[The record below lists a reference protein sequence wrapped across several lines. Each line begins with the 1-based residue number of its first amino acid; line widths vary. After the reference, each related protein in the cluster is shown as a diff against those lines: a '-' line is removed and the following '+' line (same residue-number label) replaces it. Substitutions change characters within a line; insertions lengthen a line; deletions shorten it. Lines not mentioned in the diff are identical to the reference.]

1 MTSGIRQKKR
11 RTYGVPAAVGQ
22 VHSSEEGSESCRS
35 EGAWLLQFYTR
46 KQPARER
53 LEMKVNV
60 EKTVPISFKEVA
72 DAYAVARQGGKASGI
87 DHESWM
93 DFEVNLEKNLYVVW
107 NRLASGSYFPQPV
120 RLKMIP
126 KPDGKQRKLGIPTI
140 RDRIAQQVLKARMEP
155 RCESIFSPNSYGY
168 RPGRSARQ
176 ALETVQRNTRQYDW
190 VIDLDISKF
199 FDEIDHELLMK
210 AVETVTSE
218 KWMLMY
224 IRRILEAPEE
234 DEQGNLHSREGR
246 GTPQGGVISPL
257 LANLFLHYALDR
269 WLEIYHPQCRFTRYA
284 DDVVIHCRNLP
295 DAQNLMVAV
304 KERMTTVKLRVN
316 EVKSK
321 IAYCKDSNR
330 RGEHEHISFK
340 FLGFQFQPRTVRNM
354 KSGKLFQ
361 SFMPAISNDNQTKIK
376 ESIRTT
382 VYWHSTCQ
390 SLELI
395 AEVLNSKLRG
405 WVGYFAAFGKT
416 VFRKTMCYLQEK
428 LAGWIKRKYKLLG
441 NIQCWHRLKELM
453 KVNPNLF
460 YHWEMGYV

>member
-1 MTSGIRQKKR
+1 
-11 RTYGVPAAVGQ
+11 
-22 VHSSEEGSESCRS
+22 
-35 EGAWLLQFYTR
+35 
-46 KQPARER
+46 
-53 LEMKVNV
+53 MKVNV
-60 EKTVPISFKEVA
+60 EKTVPVSFKEAA

-87 DHESWM
+87 DRESWK
-93 DFEVNLEKNLYVVW
+93 DFEGNLEKNLYVVW
-107 NRLASGSYFPQPV
+107 NRLASGSYFPRPV

-140 RDRIAQQVLKARMEP
+140 RDRIAQQVLTARMEP

-176 ALETVQRNTRQYDW
+176 AIEEVKQNTRKYDW

-210 AVETVTSE
+210 AVETVISE

-234 DEQGNLHSREGR
+234 DEEGILHSREGR

-269 WLEIYHPQCRFTRYA
+269 WLEINHPQIRFTRYA
-284 DDVVIHCRNLP
+284 DDVVIHCRTLAE
-295 DAQNLMVAV
+295 AQNLMQAI
-304 KERMTTVKLRVN
+304 KERMTAVKLRVN

-321 IAYCKDSNR
+321 IVYCKDSNR
-330 RGEHEHISFK
+330 CGVHEHISFK
-340 FLGFQFQPRTVRNM
+340 FLGFQFQPRTVRS
-354 KSGKLFQ
+354 KFGKLFR
-361 SFMPAISNDNQTKIK
+361 SFSPAISNDNQTKIK
-376 ESIRTT
+376 ESIRTS
-382 VYWHSTCQ
+382 VYWHSTSQ

-395 AEVLNSKLRG
+395 ADVLNSKLRG

-416 VFRKTMCYLQEK
+416 VFRQTMCYLQEK
-428 LAGWIKRKYKLLG
+428 LADWIKRKYKLQG
-441 NIQCWHRLKELM
+441 NIQSWHKLKEYM
-453 KVNPNLF
+453 EVKSNLF
-460 YHWEMGYV
+460 YHWEKGYV

>member
-1 MTSGIRQKKR
+1 
-11 RTYGVPAAVGQ
+11 
-22 VHSSEEGSESCRS
+22 
-35 EGAWLLQFYTR
+35 
-46 KQPARER
+46 
-53 LEMKVNV
+53 MKVNV
-60 EKTVPISFKEVA
+60 EKTVPVRFKEVV

-87 DHESWM
+87 DHESWK

-140 RDRIAQQVLKARMEP
+140 RDRIAQQVITARMES

-168 RPGRSARQ
+168 RPGRNAHQ
-176 ALETVQRNTRQYDW
+176 AIEEVIQNTRKYDW

-210 AVETVTSE
+210 AVETVISE

-234 DEQGNLHSREGR
+234 DEQGNLQSREGR

-269 WLEIYHPQCRFTRYA
+269 WLEINYPQIRFTRYA
-284 DDVVIHCRNLP
+284 DDVVIHCITLAE
-295 DAQNLMVAV
+295 AQNLMQAV
-304 KERMTTVKLRVN
+304 KERMTAVKLRVN

-321 IAYCKDSNR
+321 IVYCKDSNR

-340 FLGFQFQPRTVRNM
+340 FLGFQFQPRTVRS
-354 KSGKLFQ
+354 KFGKLFQ
-361 SFMPAISNDNQTKIK
+361 SFSPAISNDNQTKIK
-376 ESIRTT
+376 ETIRMT
-382 VYWHSTCQ
+382 VYWHSTSQ

-395 AEVLNSKLRG
+395 AEMLNSKLRG
-405 WVGYFAAFGKT
+405 WIGYFAEVGRT
-416 VFRKTMCYLQEK
+416 EFRKMMCYLQEK
-428 LAGWIKRKYKLLG
+428 LAGWIKRKYKLQG
-441 NIQCWHRLKELM
+441 NIQSWHRLKEHM
-453 KVNPNLF
+453 KVKPNLF
-460 YHWEMGYV
+460 YHWEKGYV